1 MTGNRFDELAAAR
14 DQTEKLLRVIA
25 EIGAGLDLDATL
37 HRIISAA
44 RELTSAP
51 YGALAVRDRHAN
63 LISFVH
69 EGMDAETVRRIGHH
83 PVGKGLLSLS
93 LLDTPALRMDDL
105 TAHPAAAGFPEHHPA
120 MRAFLAVPIT
130 IRGAVFGNLYL
141 THVDEA
147 RVFSDADEMA
157 ARALA
162 FAAAVAIDNAQV
174 FERERMSVKWI
185 EASREITTALLSRT
199 EPHRRPMQLI
209 AERACALTDAEQA
222 IVLVPADPEQP
233 GNPEVDTLVVLAAVG
248 LPAADVLGQRVPV
261 RGSTS
266 GAVFKSG
273 EPLITDEFRYP
284 IQAFT
289 DAGRR
294 PAIVMPLRARD
305 EVVGVIAIARGTEQ
319 PPFDESYLDLVRD
332 FATHAAI
339 ALVLAA
345 AREDARQLAVLA
357 ERERIAHDLHDHVIQ
372 RLFAAGMDLQG
383 TLARARSPEVADRLN
398 RTLDDLQTIIEEIR
412 TTIFALR
419 SPAAVAG
426 DFRHRIQRVIAEL
439 TENRD
444 LVTTV
449 RMDGPMTAVGAEL
462 AEHAEAVTAEAVSNA
477 VRHSGAS
484 RLTVQIGVA
493 DMFTLDVIDNGRG
506 IASGNTRRS
515 GLANM
520 TRRAE
525 QLGGSCERDGRPPR
539 QRGCSGVRPGCL
551 RHLGGR
557 RAVRDRGAVAAALR
571 TPRPGHTGPKPG
583 RNPPVQRRR
592 PGPAQADQQAGRRRG
607 QPGRRGPHPRP
618 GGRQHHAV
626 GGQHR
631 PAVDQPG
638 VAGSRED
645 RRRRR
650 GHRLSR
656 RPRVAPVESG
666 YPTGY
671 AFQASR

>member
-83 PVGKGLLSLS
+83 PVGKRLLSLS

-222 IVLVPADPEQP
+222 IVLVPADPGEP
-233 GNPEVDTLVVLAAVG
+233 GNPEVDTLVVSAAVG

-462 AEHAEAVTAEAVSNA
+462 AEHAEAVTVEAVSNA

-525 QLGGSCERDGRPPR
+525 QLGGSCEISSP
-539 QRGCSGVRPGCL
+539 
-551 RHLGGR
+551 
-557 RAVRDRGAVAAALR
+557 
-571 TPRPGHTGPKPG
+571 
-583 RNPPVQRRR
+583 
-592 PGPAQADQQAGRRRG
+592 
-607 QPGRRGPHPRP
+607 P
-618 GGRQHHAV
+618 GG
-626 GGQHR
+626 GT
-631 PAVDQPG
+631 
-638 VAGSRED
+638 
-645 RRRRR
+645 
-650 GHRLSR
+650 
-656 RPRVAPVESG
+656 RVHWTAPLLDH
-666 YPTGY
+666 
-671 AFQASR
+671 

>member
-222 IVLVPADPEQP
+222 IVLVPADPGEP
-233 GNPEVDTLVVLAAVG
+233 GNPEVDTLVVSAAVG

-383 TLARARSPEVADRLN
+383 TLARARSPELADRLN

-506 IASGNTRRS
+506 IPAGNTRRS

-525 QLGGSCERDGRPPR
+525 QLGGSCEISSP
-539 QRGCSGVRPGCL
+539 
-551 RHLGGR
+551 
-557 RAVRDRGAVAAALR
+557 
-571 TPRPGHTGPKPG
+571 
-583 RNPPVQRRR
+583 
-592 PGPAQADQQAGRRRG
+592 
-607 QPGRRGPHPRP
+607 P
-618 GGRQHHAV
+618 GG
-626 GGQHR
+626 GT
-631 PAVDQPG
+631 
-638 VAGSRED
+638 
-645 RRRRR
+645 
-650 GHRLSR
+650 
-656 RPRVAPVESG
+656 RVHWTAPLLDH
-666 YPTGY
+666 
-671 AFQASR
+671 

>member
-233 GNPEVDTLVVLAAVG
+233 GNPEVDTLVVSAAVG

-506 IASGNTRRS
+506 IAAGNTRRS

-525 QLGGSCERDGRPPR
+525 QLGGSCEISSP
-539 QRGCSGVRPGCL
+539 
-551 RHLGGR
+551 
-557 RAVRDRGAVAAALR
+557 
-571 TPRPGHTGPKPG
+571 
-583 RNPPVQRRR
+583 
-592 PGPAQADQQAGRRRG
+592 
-607 QPGRRGPHPRP
+607 P
-618 GGRQHHAV
+618 GG
-626 GGQHR
+626 GT
-631 PAVDQPG
+631 
-638 VAGSRED
+638 
-645 RRRRR
+645 
-650 GHRLSR
+650 
-656 RPRVAPVESG
+656 RVHWTAPLLDH
-666 YPTGY
+666 
-671 AFQASR
+671 

>member
-1 MTGNRFDELAAAR
+1 VTGNRFDELAAAR

-233 GNPEVDTLVVLAAVG
+233 GNPEVDTLVVSAAVG

-506 IASGNTRRS
+506 IAAGNTRRS

-525 QLGGSCERDGRPPR
+525 QLGGSCEISSP
-539 QRGCSGVRPGCL
+539 
-551 RHLGGR
+551 
-557 RAVRDRGAVAAALR
+557 
-571 TPRPGHTGPKPG
+571 
-583 RNPPVQRRR
+583 
-592 PGPAQADQQAGRRRG
+592 
-607 QPGRRGPHPRP
+607 P
-618 GGRQHHAV
+618 GG
-626 GGQHR
+626 GT
-631 PAVDQPG
+631 
-638 VAGSRED
+638 
-645 RRRRR
+645 
-650 GHRLSR
+650 
-656 RPRVAPVESG
+656 RVHWTAPLLDH
-666 YPTGY
+666 
-671 AFQASR
+671 